1 MKVACQS
8 FAGFR
13 DRSQVDQDEFLKRYN
28 QCREVVLD
36 LRKKLT
42 EKEKIID
49 TLKKQITQVS
59 EKMLILN
66 VVVYL
71 FITNFAF
78 ILKLDIKLFCDLLAA
93 LETFFEKQLIVIII
107 ISTTCGIFIIFHYN

>member
-59 EKMLILN
+59 EKIIDTLKKQ
-66 VVVYL
+66 
-71 FITNFAF
+71 ITQVSEK
-78 ILKLDIKLFCDLLAA
+78 IIDTLK
-93 LETFFEKQLIVIII
+93 KQ
-107 ISTTCGIFIIFHYN
+107 ISTVRKC